1 MSNDKYSQ
9 YFENFEVN
17 KVTEDKILSTLR
29 NKDLSWPF
37 GVTKEFEEKM
47 SQFLNVKYSLAH
59 CNGTS
64 AMYAAMFAV
73 GVGKDTEVICPT
85 YTFWASIVPAVNF
98 GARVVFCDISKD
110 DLLIDVNSIK
120 KHITNKTKAI
130 VIPHL
135 WGRFCDIPRLKAI
148 CNQCKQ
154 KIYLIEDASHCFG
167 AKYKNDFLGTIG
179 DVGIF
184 SLQAGK
190 PLVAG
195 EGGMLVTNNF
205 GIYDA
210 AMYLGHYERIK
221 FSSKTKYAKYSKTG
235 GGYKFR
241 IHPLASALALT
252 QFKGIKEK
260 LRKHNKL
267 MSYYE
272 TKLNDIDQL
281 QTFKKVYKNFN
292 YGGRFGLRAT
302 LKIDPSQKLN
312 FIKECNGNGLQ
323 VEDEYIPLL
332 HREEFFLKHG
342 VKNLG
347 TNIFEETEDLY
358 KSLISLPIFYK
369 GNNNIIKN
377 YVNDFAKLFK
387 KYN

>member
-1 MSNDKYSQ
+1 MNNTKYSQ

-17 KVTEDKILSTLR
+17 KDTENKILVTLR

-37 GVTKEFEEKM
+37 GVTKEFEEKICR
-47 SQFLNVKYSLAH
+47 FLNVKYSLAH

-73 GVGKDTEVICPT
+73 GVGEDTEVICPT
-85 YTFWASIVPAVNF
+85 YTFWASIAPAVNL

-110 DLLIDVNSIK
+110 DLLIDVSSIK
-120 KHITNKTKAI
+120 KYITNKTKAI

-135 WGRFCDIPRLKAI
+135 WGRFCDIPKLKAI
-148 CNQCKQ
+148 CNQYKQ

-167 AKYKNDFLGTIG
+167 AKYKNEFLGTLG

-184 SLQAGK
+184 SLQADK
-190 PLVAG
+190 PLIAG
-195 EGGMLVTNNF
+195 EGGILVTNNF
-205 GIYDA
+205 EIYDV

-221 FSSKTKYAKYSKTG
+221 FSPKTKYVKYSKTG

-241 IHPLASALALT
+241 IHPFASALALT
-252 QFKGIKEK
+252 QLKGIKEK
-260 LRKHNKL
+260 LWKHNKL
-267 MSYYE
+267 MLYYE
-272 TKLNDIDQL
+272 AKLNDIDQL
-281 QTFKKVYKNFN
+281 QIFKKRYKSFN
-292 YGGRFGLRAT
+292 YGGRFGLRVAV
-302 LKIDPSQKLN
+302 KIDSSQKLN
-312 FIKECNGNGLQ
+312 FIKECNKKGLQ
-323 VEDEYIPLL
+323 VENEYIPLL

-342 VKNLG
+342 AKNLG
-347 TNIFEETEDLY
+347 TNVFKETENLY

-369 GNNNIIKN
+369 GNEDIIST
-377 YVNDFAKLFK
+377 YVRDFSKLLI